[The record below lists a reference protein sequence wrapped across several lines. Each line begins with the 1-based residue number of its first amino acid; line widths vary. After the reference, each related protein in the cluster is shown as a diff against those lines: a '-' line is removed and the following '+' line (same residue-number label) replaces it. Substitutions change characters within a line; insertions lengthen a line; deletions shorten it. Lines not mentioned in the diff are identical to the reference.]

1 LETLLE
7 SLEEVHISLKSDK
20 MSATSREDLGAFYF
34 VNRDRGRSTA
44 QKTVPKRMC
53 YATMVAHLFVS
64 SDV

>member
-1 LETLLE
+1 
-7 SLEEVHISLKSDK
+7 LKSDK

-44 QKTVPKRMC
+44 QKTTVAKRMC
-53 YATMVAHLFVS
+53 YAAMVAHLFVS